1 MAITIQQQPY
11 SYTALKQKLIVVA
24 TSSNIG
30 QPGFRYVVEVSVNG
44 GAANTFY
51 VQPNLNGALVFD
63 LYPVVYSKMDLEVN
77 STDAVSSLFASTT
90 VQDDY
95 TARNIMTVAT
105 NIYEGY
111 EVLGVFEKQATA
123 YPLTGA
129 ASLINAAF
137 QIADGF
143 NPNPATYFALSSA
156 TSYIMSDLV
165 RSTYA
170 MDDMLSQYSLGAN
183 TIGITG
189 FEDDYGVL
197 TIPADDGA
205 SLAGN
210 AINNLQILQFNA
222 AGSLLQTDTLAC
234 VIAEGY
240 INHLP
245 LLPSNIDDIFGLQAT
260 WHHYLINFRNA
271 GGSATARSIAV
282 FKAAD
287 ECRFDK
293 VRLGWTNS
301 RGGWDY
307 FNFTKRSEESY
318 SVERKRYRKVVGNY
332 GTADYHSPGFTFN
345 TYDRGLTERT
355 PFVEKMLRIRTD
367 FLTEGQFEYLKNLV
381 YSESVYII
389 NIDGSATPVVVDS
402 NNYTAIRS
410 RSYVKTDLEL
420 MLKFSNDYT
429 A

>member
-11 SYTALKQKLIVVA
+11 PYTALKQKLIVVA
-24 TSSNIG
+24 TSTNIG

-44 GAANTFY
+44 GAVNTFY

-63 LYPVVYSKMDLEVN
+63 LYPVVYSKMDLGVN
-77 STDAVSSLFASTT
+77 SSDVVASLFASAT
-90 VQDDY
+90 VQNDT
-95 TARNIMTVAT
+95 TARNIMSVEVEL
-105 NIYEGY
+105 YEGY
-111 EVLGVFEKQATA
+111 EVLGLFEVQATA
-123 YPLTGA
+123 YPLDDM
-129 ASLINAAF
+129 SLINAAF
-137 QIADGF
+137 QISDGY
-143 NPNPATYFALSSA
+143 NPYPSDYFALYDNSNR
-156 TSYIMSDLV
+156 IMSDLV

-170 MDDMLSQYSLGAN
+170 MDDLLTKYSLGVK
-183 TIGITG
+183 TIGITS
-189 FEDDYGVL
+189 FADDWGVL
-197 TIPADDGA
+197 TIPADDGTRLIDNTIDEA
-205 SLAGN
+205 
-210 AINNLQILQFNA
+210 QIVQFNA
-222 AGSLLQTDTLAC
+222 AGAPIQTDTLAC
-234 VIAEGY
+234 VIGVGK

-245 LLPSNIDDIFGLQAT
+245 LLPANINNNFLLNAN
-260 WHHYLINFRNA
+260 WNHYLITFKNA
-271 GGSATARSIAV
+271 GGTPCATPIAV
-282 FKAAD
+282 FKAAE

-307 FNFTKRSEESY
+307 FNFTKRSEQSY

-332 GTADYHSPGFTFN
+332 GTADAESAFGFN
-345 TYDRGLTERT
+345 TYDRGLTERS

-367 FLTEGQFEYLKNLV
+367 FLTEGQFEYLKNLI

-389 NIDGSATPVVVDS
+389 NPDGSATPVVIDS
-402 NNYTAIRS
+402 NNYTAIKS

>member
-11 SYTALKQKLIVVA
+11 PYTALKQKLIVVA

-30 QPGFRYVVEVSVNG
+30 QPGFRYVIEVSVNG
-44 GAANTFY
+44 GAVNTFY

-63 LYPVVYSKMDLEVN
+63 LYPVVYSKMDIGVN
-77 STDAVSSLFASTT
+77 SADAVLSLFASTS
-90 VQDDY
+90 VQDDSQ
-95 TARNIMTVAT
+95 ARNIMAVSG

-111 EVLGVFEKQATA
+111 EVLGLFEVQATA
-123 YPLTGA
+123 YPLDDL
-129 ASLINAAF
+129 SLINAAF
-137 QIADGF
+137 QVSNGF
-143 NPNPATYFALSSA
+143 NPDPNDYFALSSN
-156 TSYIMSDLV
+156 TSYIMTDLV
-165 RSTYA
+165 QSTYA
-170 MDDMLSQYSLGAN
+170 MNDLLNMYELGAT
-183 TIGITG
+183 TIPITG
-189 FEDDYGVL
+189 FNDDYGVL

-205 SLAGN
+205 ALIDN
-210 AINNLQILQFNA
+210 TIDDVQILQFNA
-222 AGSLLQTDTLAC
+222 AGSLLQTDTLNC

-245 LLPSNIDDIFGLQAT
+245 LLPANIDAIFGLDST
-260 WHHYLINFRNA
+260 WNHYLLNFRTS
-271 GGSATARSIAV
+271 GGAPCARSIAV

-332 GTADYHSPGFTFN
+332 GTADAESAFGFN
-345 TYDRGLTERT
+345 TYDRGLTERS

-367 FLTEGQFEYLKNLV
+367 FLTEGQFEYLKNLI

-389 NIDGSATPVVVDS
+389 NPDGSATPVVIDS
-402 NNYTAIRS
+402 NNYTAIKS
-410 RSYVKTDLEL
+410 RSYVKNDLEL

>member
-1 MAITIQQQPY
+1 MAIIIEQQPY

-63 LYPVVYSKMDLEVN
+63 LYPVVYSKMDLGVN
-77 STDAVSSLFASTT
+77 STDAVPSLFASTT

-137 QIADGF
+137 QISDGF
-143 NPNPATYFALSSA
+143 NPDPATYFALDSA

-170 MDDMLSQYSLGAN
+170 MDDVLSQYSLGAN

-189 FEDDYGVL
+189 FNDDYGVL

-205 SLAGN
+205 SLTGN

-245 LLPSNIDDIFGLQAT
+245 LLPANIDAAFGLQAT
-260 WHHYLINFRNA
+260 WNHYLINFRT
-271 GGSATARSIAV
+271 SASAPCARSIAV

-332 GTADYHSPGFTFN
+332 GTADYHGAGFTFN
-345 TYDRGLTERT
+345 TYDRGLTERS

-367 FLTEGQFEYLKNLV
+367 FLTEGQFEYLKNLI

-389 NIDGSATPVVVDS
+389 NPDGSATPVVIDS
-402 NNYTAIRS
+402 NNYTAIKT
-410 RSYVKTDLEL
+410 RSYIKNDLEL

>member
-1 MAITIQQQPY
+1 MAISIIQQPY
-11 SYTALKQKLIVVA
+11 TYTALKQKLIVVA

-44 GAANTFY
+44 GAVNTFY
-51 VQPNLNGALVFD
+51 VQPNLSGSLVFD
-63 LYPVVYSKMDLEVN
+63 LYPVVYSKMDLGVN
-77 STDAVSSLFASTT
+77 SNDSVPSLFASNS
-90 VQDDY
+90 VQSDF
-95 TARNIMTVAT
+95 TSRNIMYVQTT
-105 NIYEGY
+105 IYEGY
-111 EVLGVFEKQATA
+111 EVLGLFEVQATP
-123 YPLTGA
+123 YPLNVI
-129 ASLINAAF
+129 SLINAAF
-137 QIADGF
+137 QISDGI
-143 NPNPATYFALSSA
+143 NPDPSEYFALA
-156 TSYIMSDLV
+156 DRDSYIMTDLKQG
-165 RSTYA
+165 TYNLNNLIA
-170 MDDMLSQYSLGAN
+170 QYSIARRA
-183 TIGITG
+183 IPITA
-189 FEDDYGVL
+189 FADDYGVL
-197 TIPADDGA
+197 TVPGDDGTE
-205 SLAGN
+205 LIGN
-210 AINNLQILQFNA
+210 AINEVQILQFDIE
-222 AGSLLQTDTLAC
+222 GLLLQTDNLFCTILPR
-234 VIAEGY
+234 I

-245 LLPSNIDDIFGLQAT
+245 LMPANINDMFGLDAN
-260 WHHYLINFRNA
+260 WNHYLINFYDTV
-271 GGSATARSIAV
+271 GDSCARSIAV

-332 GTADYHSPGFTFN
+332 GSAEEVSGFNFN
-345 TYDRGLTERT
+345 TYDRGLTERS

-367 FLTEGQFEYLKNLV
+367 FLTEGQFEYLKNLI

-389 NIDGSATPVVVDS
+389 NPDGSATPVVIDS
-402 NNYTAIRS
+402 NNYTAIKT

>member
-1 MAITIQQQPY
+1 
-11 SYTALKQKLIVVA
+11 
-24 TSSNIG
+24 
-30 QPGFRYVVEVSVNG
+30 
-44 GAANTFY
+44 
-51 VQPNLNGALVFD
+51 VQPNLSGALVFD
-63 LYPVVYSKMDLEVN
+63 LNPVVNQAMDLGVN
-77 STDAVSSLFASTT
+77 STDAVPSLFASTT
-90 VQDDY
+90 VQDAA
-95 TARNIMTVAT
+95 TSRNILGIST
-105 NIYEGY
+105 IIQEGY
-111 EVLGVFEKQATA
+111 EVLGLFTVQATQ
-123 YPLTGA
+123 YPLDGSA
-129 ASLINAAF
+129 LINAAF
-137 QIADGF
+137 QISDGF
-143 NPNPATYFALSSA
+143 NPDPADYFALDSA

-170 MDDMLSQYSLGAN
+170 MDDVLSQYSLGAN

-197 TIPADDGA
+197 TVPADDG
-205 SLAGN
+205 STLTGN
-210 AINNLQILQFNA
+210 AIDDIQIVQFNA
-222 AGSLLQTDTLAC
+222 AGSPIQTDTLAC
-234 VIAEGY
+234 VIAAGT

-245 LLPSNIDDIFGLQAT
+245 LLPSNIDDVFGLQAT

-345 TYDRGLTERT
+345 TYDRGLTERS

-367 FLTEGQFEYLKNLV
+367 FLTEGQFEYLKNLI

-389 NIDGSATPVVVDS
+389 NIDGSATPVVIDS

>member
-11 SYTALKQKLIVVA
+11 IFTALKQKLIVVA
-24 TSSNIG
+24 TSTNVG
-30 QPGFRYVVEVSVNG
+30 QPGFRYVLTVSNG
-44 GAANTFY
+44 TTTNIFY
-51 VQPNLNGALVFD
+51 VQPNLSGALVFD
-63 LYPVVYSKMDLEVN
+63 LNPVVSQAMDLGVN
-77 STDAVSSLFASTT
+77 STDAVPSLFASTT
-90 VQDDY
+90 VQDAA
-95 TARNIMTVAT
+95 TSRNILGITTV
-105 NIYEGY
+105 IQEGY
-111 EVLGVFEKQATA
+111 EVLGLFEVQATT
-123 YPLTGA
+123 YPLDGSA
-129 ASLINAAF
+129 LINAAF
-137 QIADGF
+137 QISDGF
-143 NPNPATYFALSSA
+143 NPDPADYFSLDSA

-165 RSTYA
+165 RETYA
-170 MDDMLSQYSLGAN
+170 MDDVLSQYSLGAN

-197 TIPADDGA
+197 TIPADDG
-205 SLAGN
+205 STLTGN
-210 AINNLQILQFNA
+210 AIDDIQIVQFNEAGTPVQTDILPCIIA
-222 AGSLLQTDTLAC
+222 AGTL
-234 VIAEGY
+234 
-240 INHLP
+240 NHIP
-245 LLPSNIDDIFGLQAT
+245 LLPANINDIFGLDAD
-260 WHHYLINFRNA
+260 WHHYLLNFRNA

-282 FKAAD
+282 FKADD

-332 GTADYHSPGFTFN
+332 GTADETTAFGFN
-345 TYDRGLTERT
+345 TYDRGLTERS

-367 FLTEGQFEYLKNLV
+367 FLTEGQFEYLKNLI

-389 NIDGSATPVVVDS
+389 SNKGEATPVLIDS
-402 NNYTAIRS
+402 NNYTAVKS
-410 RSYVKTDLEL
+410 RSSRKTDLEL

>member
-11 SYTALKQKLIVVA
+11 IFTALKQKLIVVA
-24 TSSNIG
+24 TSTNIG
-30 QPGFRYVVEVSVNG
+30 QPGFRYVITVSNG
-44 GAANTFY
+44 TTTNVFY
-51 VQPNLNGALVFD
+51 VQPNLSGALVFD
-63 LYPVVYSKMDLEVN
+63 LNPVVNQAMDLGVN
-77 STDAVSSLFASTT
+77 SSDAVPSLFASTT
-90 VQDDY
+90 VQDAA
-95 TARNIMTVAT
+95 TSRNILGISTT
-105 NIYEGY
+105 IQEGY
-111 EVLGVFEKQATA
+111 EVLGLFTVQATT
-123 YPLTGA
+123 YPLDGSA
-129 ASLINAAF
+129 LINAAF
-137 QIADGF
+137 QISDGF
-143 NPNPATYFALSSA
+143 NPDPATYFALDSA

-205 SLAGN
+205 ALIGN
-210 AINNLQILQFNA
+210 AIDDVQILQFNE

-245 LLPSNIDDIFGLQAT
+245 LLPANIDDIFGLQAT

-332 GTADYHSPGFTFN
+332 GTADAGEAFGFN
-345 TYDRGLTERT
+345 TYDRGLTERS
-355 PFVEKMLRIRTD
+355 PFVEKMLRVRTD
-367 FLTEGQFEYLKNLV
+367 FLTEGQFEYLKNLI

-389 NIDGSATPVVVDS
+389 NIDGSATPVVIDS
-402 NNYTAIRS
+402 NNYTAIKS
-410 RSYVKTDLEL
+410 RSYVKNDLEL

>member
-1 MAITIQQQPY
+1 MAITIHQQPY
-11 SYTALKQKLIVVA
+11 QYTALKQKLIVVA

-44 GAANTFY
+44 GTINTFY
-51 VQPNLNGALVFD
+51 VQPNINGALVFD
-63 LYPVVYSKMDLEVN
+63 LYPVVYSKMDLSV
-77 STDAVSSLFASTT
+77 STTDVANSLFGSYT
-90 VQDDY
+90 VQQS
-95 TARNIMTVAT
+95 TSTKNIMYVEA

-123 YPLTGA
+123 YPINDM
-129 ASLINAAF
+129 SFINAAF
-137 QIADGF
+137 QISDGF
-143 NPNPATYFALSSA
+143 NPNPSTHFALSSS

-170 MDDMLSQYSLGAN
+170 LDDVLNKYSLGAN
-183 TIGITG
+183 TIGITA
-189 FEDDYGVL
+189 FADDYGVL
-197 TIPADDGA
+197 TIPADDG
-205 SLAGN
+205 SKLTGN
-210 AINNLQILQFNA
+210 VINSVQIIQFNA
-222 AGSLLQTDTLAC
+222 AGTPVQTDTLAC
-234 VIAEGY
+234 TIGVGK

-245 LLPSNIDDIFGLQAT
+245 LLPANIEDAYGLDAN
-260 WHHYLINFRNA
+260 WHHYILNFRTS
-271 GGSATARSIAV
+271 GGSAAARSIAV
-282 FKAAD
+282 FKAED
-287 ECRFDK
+287 ECRFEK
-293 VRLGWTNS
+293 IRLGWANS

-332 GTADYHSPGFTFN
+332 GTADSGEAFGFN

-355 PFVEKMLRIRTD
+355 PFVEKMLRVRTD
-367 FLTEGQFEYLKNLV
+367 FLTEGQFEYLKNLI

-389 NIDGSATPVVVDS
+389 GADGSATPVVIDS
-402 NNYTAIRS
+402 NNYTAIKS
-410 RSYVKTDLEL
+410 KSYIKNDLEL

>member
-11 SYTALKQKLIVVA
+11 IFTALKQKLIVVA
-24 TSSNIG
+24 TSTNIG
-30 QPGFRYVVEVSVNG
+30 QPGFRYVITVSNG
-44 GAANTFY
+44 TTSNVFY
-51 VQPNLNGALVFD
+51 VQPNLSGALVFD
-63 LYPVVYSKMDLEVN
+63 LNPVVNQAMDLGVN
-77 STDAVSSLFASTT
+77 STDAVPSLFASIT
-90 VQDDY
+90 VQDAA
-95 TARNIMTVAT
+95 TSRNILGISTT
-105 NIYEGY
+105 IQEGY
-111 EVLGVFEKQATA
+111 EVLGLFEVQATT
-123 YPLTGA
+123 YPLDGSA
-129 ASLINAAF
+129 LINAAF
-137 QIADGF
+137 QISDGF
-143 NPNPATYFALSSA
+143 NPDPSDYFALDSA

-189 FEDDYGVL
+189 FEDDWGVL
-197 TIPADDGA
+197 TIPADDGSA
-205 SLAGN
+205 LTGN
-210 AINNLQILQFNA
+210 AIDDVQILQFNE

-234 VIAEGY
+234 VIAAGT

-245 LLPSNIDDIFGLQAT
+245 LLPRNIDDVFGLQAT
-260 WHHYLINFRNA
+260 WHHYLINFRTS
-271 GGSATARSIAV
+271 GGSPCARSIAV

-332 GTADYHSPGFTFN
+332 GTADETTAFGFN
-345 TYDRGLTERT
+345 TYDRGLTERS

-367 FLTEGQFEYLKNLV
+367 FLTEGQFEYLKNLI

-389 NIDGSATPVVVDS
+389 SNKGEATPVVIDS
-402 NNYTAIRS
+402 NNYTAIKS
-410 RSYVKTDLEL
+410 RSYVKNDLEL

>member
-1 MAITIQQQPY
+1 MAITIHQQPY
-11 SYTALKQKLIVVA
+11 QYTALKQKLIVVA

-44 GAANTFY
+44 GAINTFY
-51 VQPNLNGALVFD
+51 VQPNISGALVFD
-63 LYPVVYSKMDLEVN
+63 LYPVVYAKMDLGVN
-77 STDAVSSLFASTT
+77 STDAVPSLFASTT
-90 VQDDY
+90 VQDDD
-95 TARNIMTVAT
+95 TARNIMSVVT

-111 EVLGVFEKQATA
+111 EVLGVFTKQATA

-129 ASLINAAF
+129 ATLINAAF
-137 QIADGF
+137 QISDGF
-143 NPNPATYFALSSA
+143 NPNPATHFALTSG

-170 MDDMLSQYSLGAN
+170 IDDLINKYSLGAN
-183 TIGITG
+183 VIGITA
-189 FEDDYGVL
+189 FADDYGVL

-205 SLAGN
+205 SLIGN
-210 AINNLQILQFNA
+210 DIFDVQIVQFNA
-222 AGSLLQTDTLAC
+222 AGSPVQTDVLAC
-234 VIAEGY
+234 TIAEGW

-245 LLPSNIDDIFGLQAT
+245 LLPANIEDIYGLDAN
-260 WHHYLINFRNA
+260 WHHYLLNFRKS
-271 GGSATARSIAV
+271 GGSAAARSIAV
-282 FKAAD
+282 FKAED
-287 ECRFDK
+287 ECRFEK
-293 VRLGWTNS
+293 IRLGWANS

-332 GTADYHSPGFTFN
+332 GTADNAEAFGFN

-355 PFVEKMLRIRTD
+355 PFVEKMLRVRTD
-367 FLTEGQFEYLKNLV
+367 FLTEGQFEYLKNLI

-389 NIDGSATPVVVDS
+389 GADGSATPVVIDS
-402 NNYTAIRS
+402 NNYTAIKS
-410 RSYVKTDLEL
+410 KSYIKNDLEL

>member
-1 MAITIQQQPY
+1 
-11 SYTALKQKLIVVA
+11 
-24 TSSNIG
+24 
-30 QPGFRYVVEVSVNG
+30 
-44 GAANTFY
+44 
-51 VQPNLNGALVFD
+51 
-63 LYPVVYSKMDLEVN
+63 MDLGVN
-77 STDAVSSLFASTT
+77 TSDVANSLFGSYT
-90 VQDDY
+90 VQDDD
-95 TARNIMTVAT
+95 TARNIMSVAT

-123 YPLTGA
+123 YPLSGA

-137 QIADGF
+137 QISDGF
-143 NPNPATYFALSSA
+143 NPDPSTHFALSSG

-170 MDDMLSQYSLGAN
+170 LDDMLNKYSLGAN
-183 TIGITG
+183 TIGITS
-189 FEDDYGVL
+189 FADDYGVL

-205 SLAGN
+205 SLIGN
-210 AINNLQILQFNA
+210 DIYDVQIVQFNA
-222 AGSLLQTDTLAC
+222 AGSLVQTDVLAC
-234 VIAEGY
+234 TIAEGW

-245 LLPSNIDDIFGLQAT
+245 LLPANINEAYGLDAN
-260 WHHYLINFRNA
+260 WHHYLLNFRKS
-271 GGSATARSIAV
+271 GGSAAARSIAV

-287 ECRFDK
+287 ECRFEK
-293 VRLGWTNS
+293 IRLGWTNS

-332 GTADYHSPGFTFN
+332 GTADNAEAFGFN
-345 TYDRGLTERT
+345 TYDRGLTERN
-355 PFVEKMLRIRTD
+355 PFVEKMLRVRTD
-367 FLTEGQFEYLKNLV
+367 FLTEGQFEYLKNLI

-389 NIDGSATPVVVDS
+389 NADGSATPVVIDS
-402 NNYTAIRS
+402 NNYTAIKS
-410 RSYVKTDLEL
+410 KSYVKNDLEL

>member
-1 MAITIQQQPY
+1 MAITIQQKPY

-30 QPGFRYVVEVSVNG
+30 QPGFRYVLEVSVNG
-44 GAANTFY
+44 GAVNTFY

-63 LYPVVYSKMDLEVN
+63 LYPVVYSKMDLGIN
-77 STDAVSSLFASTT
+77 SSDAAASLFATSV
-90 VQDDY
+90 VQDDA
-95 TARNIMTVAT
+95 TARNIMTVET

-111 EVLGVFEKQATA
+111 QVLGVFEKQATA
-123 YPLTGA
+123 YPINEL
-129 ASLINAAF
+129 SLINAAF
-137 QIADGF
+137 QISDGY
-143 NPNPATYFALSSA
+143 NPYPTDYFALYDPSDH
-156 TSYIMSDLV
+156 IMSDLL

-170 MDDMLSQYSLGAN
+170 MDDLLSKYSLGVK

-189 FEDDYGVL
+189 FADDWGVL
-197 TIPADDGA
+197 TIPADDGTKLIDNRA
-205 SLAGN
+205 TEA
-210 AINNLQILQFNA
+210 QIIIFNA
-222 AGSLLQTDTLAC
+222 AGTPIQTNAMFF
-234 VIAEGY
+234 VIAAGT

-245 LLPSNIDDIFGLQAT
+245 LMPANINNIYGLPAT
-260 WHHYLINFRNA
+260 WNHYLITFRDA
-271 GGSATARSIAV
+271 GGTSCAAPIAV
-282 FKAAD
+282 FKAAE

-293 VRLGWTNS
+293 VRLAWTNS

-332 GTADYHSPGFTFN
+332 GTADAESAFGFN
-345 TYDRGLTERT
+345 TYDRGLTERS

-367 FLTEGQFEYLKNLV
+367 FLTEGQFEYLKNLI

-389 NIDGSATPVVVDS
+389 NPNGYATPVVIDS
-402 NNYTAIRS
+402 NNYTAIKS
-410 RSYVKTDLEL
+410 RSYIKNDLEL

>member
-11 SYTALKQKLIVVA
+11 IFTALKQKLIVVA
-24 TSSNIG
+24 TSTNIG
-30 QPGFRYVVEVSVNG
+30 QPGFRYVITVSNG
-44 GAANTFY
+44 TTTNIFY
-51 VQPNLNGALVFD
+51 VQPNLSGALVFD
-63 LYPVVYSKMDLEVN
+63 LNPVVNQAMDLGVN
-77 STDAVSSLFASTT
+77 STDAVPSLFASTT
-90 VQDDY
+90 VQDAA
-95 TARNIMTVAT
+95 TSRNILGISTT
-105 NIYEGY
+105 IQEGY
-111 EVLGVFEKQATA
+111 EVLGLFEVQATT
-123 YPLTGA
+123 YPLDGSA
-129 ASLINAAF
+129 LINAAF
-137 QIADGF
+137 QISDGF
-143 NPNPATYFALSSA
+143 NPDPAIYFALDSA

-170 MDDMLSQYSLGAN
+170 MDDVLSQYSLGAN

-197 TIPADDGA
+197 TIPADDGSA
-205 SLAGN
+205 LTGN
-210 AINNLQILQFNA
+210 AIDDVQILQFNE

-234 VIAEGY
+234 VIAAGT

-245 LLPSNIDDIFGLQAT
+245 LLPANIDDIFGLQAT

-332 GTADYHSPGFTFN
+332 GTADETTAFGFN
-345 TYDRGLTERT
+345 TYDRGLTERS
-355 PFVEKMLRIRTD
+355 PFVEKMLRVRTD
-367 FLTEGQFEYLKNLV
+367 FLTEGQFEYLKNLI

-389 NIDGSATPVVVDS
+389 NIDGSATPVVIDS
-402 NNYTAIRS
+402 NNYTAIKS
-410 RSYVKTDLEL
+410 RSYVKNDLEL

>member
-24 TSSNIG
+24 TSTQVG
-30 QPGFRYVVEVSVNG
+30 QPGFRYVIEVTCNG
-44 GAANTFY
+44 GNTNTFY
-51 VQPNLNGALVFD
+51 VQPNLSGALVFD
-63 LYPVVYSKMDLEVN
+63 LNPVVSSAMDLGVN
-77 STDAVSSLFASTT
+77 STDAVPSLFRSTT
-90 VQDDY
+90 VQDDFS
-95 TARNIMTVAT
+95 ARNIMTVAA

-111 EVLGVFEKQATA
+111 EVLGLFEVQATA

-129 ASLINAAF
+129 QSLINATF
-137 QIADGF
+137 QISDGF
-143 NPNPATYFALSSA
+143 NPDPNAYFALIDQN
-156 TSYIMSDLV
+156 SYIMSDLK

-170 MDDMLSQYSLGAN
+170 LDDELNKYGIDVKA
-183 TIGITG
+183 IGITG
-189 FEDDYGVL
+189 CEDDWGVL

-205 SLAGN
+205 SLTD
-210 AINNLQILQFNA
+210 NNVDTVVVAQKDENGSVLQI
-222 AGSLLQTDTLAC
+222 DTLAC

-245 LLPSNIDDIFGLQAT
+245 VLPANINDVFGLDGN
-260 WHHYLINFRNA
+260 WHHYIIGFLD
-271 GGSATARSIAV
+271 STSTQVARSIVV
-282 FKAAD
+282 FKAAG

-332 GTADYHSPGFTFN
+332 ATADAAEAFGFN
-345 TYDRGLTERT
+345 TYDRGLTERS

-367 FLTEGQFEYLKNLV
+367 FLTEGQFEYLKNLI

-389 NIDGSATPVVVDS
+389 DNDGNATPVLIDS
-402 NNYTAIRS
+402 NNYTAIRT
-410 RSYVKTDLEL
+410 RSFRKTDLEL
-420 MLKFSNDYT
+420 TLKFSNDYT